1 MSPSPLSQMRILIP
15 QHLGLPPIP
24 NLTVLKSHLEHIP
37 FFLIYNELVEASA
50 YVP

>member
-1 MSPSPLSQMRILIP
+1 MRVTPLQ
-15 QHLGLPPIP
+15 

-37 FFLIYNELVEASA
+37 FFLIYNELVEAST